1 LFGRRTSTIEQVP
14 ASGWASWIEE
24 NNGILLDVR
33 EPGEWARGMLP
44 ESVTISLSYL
54 PASLGRLEQDR
65 PVLVVCRSGNRSMVA
80 AEFLTRNGYHAANL
94 AGGLVAI
101 GLAS

>member
-1 LFGRRTSTIEQVP
+1 LFGRRNSSIEQVP
-14 ASGWASWIEE
+14 AAGWETWIEE
-24 NNGILLDVR
+24 NEGILLDVR
-33 EPGEWARGMLP
+33 EPGEWARGTLP
-44 ESVTISLSYL
+44 ESITISLAYL
-54 PASLGRLEQDR
+54 PASLGRLKPER

-80 AEFLTRNGYHAANL
+80 AEFLTRNGYQAANL